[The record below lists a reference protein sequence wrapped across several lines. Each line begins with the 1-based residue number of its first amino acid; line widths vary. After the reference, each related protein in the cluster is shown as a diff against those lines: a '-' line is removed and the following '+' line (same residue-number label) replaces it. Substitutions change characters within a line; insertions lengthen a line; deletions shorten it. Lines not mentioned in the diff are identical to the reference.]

1 MASKDPRMSKQ
12 GIAGKS
18 KCNFNYSSVNRNNP
32 GYTGIVHYVIEECL
46 FSYDFM

>member
-1 MASKDPRMSKQ
+1 MASEDLRMNKQ
-12 GIAGKS
+12 GTAGKW

-32 GYTGIVHYVIEECL
+32 GYTIIHYVIEECL

>member
-12 GIAGKS
+12 VTAGKG

-32 GYTGIVHYVIEECL
+32 GYTMVLYT
-46 FSYDFM
+46 M